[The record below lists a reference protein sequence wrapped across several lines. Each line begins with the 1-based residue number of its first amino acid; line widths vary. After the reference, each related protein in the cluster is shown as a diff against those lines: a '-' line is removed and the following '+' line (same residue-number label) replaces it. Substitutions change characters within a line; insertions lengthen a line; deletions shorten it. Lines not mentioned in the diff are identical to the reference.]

1 MNTNI
6 TTLRTVNY
14 LNVRK
19 MMLTCKDMLV
29 KLGYPELLDNDYV
42 LEINPRLFKA
52 LGRCSKIGNKRYCI
66 DINKR
71 HFEMDSEHECM
82 DTMMH
87 ELIHSISGCMNH
99 GPKFQAIARRVN
111 FNYPE
116 FTIGTHSTETSYVK
130 NVYRK
135 EKRKE
140 VKKYMVKCTTCG
152 HTWKYARK
160 TNLIKTLDKN
170 PSTDRFSCPYCQ
182 HTHFSY
188 ENI

>member
-1 MNTNI
+1 MKTNTLTVRQI
-6 TTLRTVNY
+6 TITDIN
-14 LNVRK
+14 K
-19 MMLTCKDMLV
+19 MIDECKKKLID
-29 KLGYPELLDNDYV
+29 LGYSEVTIKYYYPV
-42 LEINPRLFKA
+42 INTRLFKA
-52 LGRCSKIGNKRYCI
+52 LGRCHCEGYNRYTI
-66 DINKR
+66 EVNQG
-71 HFEMDSEHECM
+71 HFEMDSYQECL
-82 DTMMH
+82 DTIMH
-87 ELIHSISGCMNH
+87 ELIHSLKGCMNH
-99 GPKFQAIARRVN
+99 GPNFQRAARKVN

-140 VKKYMVKCTTCG
+140 AKKYMVKCTTCG

-182 HTHFSY
+182 HKHFSY